1 LPASQIDVV
10 IHPQSIVHSMVEL
23 NDGSIIAQLGGA
35 DMRLPIQYACSYPE
49 RWEAPVAR
57 LDLTE
62 AGRLDFQ
69 KPDLE
74 RFPCLRL
81 AYRALE
87 AGPSQAVV
95 LNAANEVAVASYL
108 EEKISFISI
117 PRVVEQAMEAHTPVA
132 VSTLEAV
139 REVDRWARLYSQNVV
154 RGLELKV

>member
-1 LPASQIDVV
+1 
-10 IHPQSIVHSMVEL
+10 MK
-23 NDGSIIAQLGGA
+23 
-35 DMRLPIQYACSYPE
+35 LPIQYACSYPE

-57 LDLTE
+57 LDLTA

-69 KPDLE
+69 KPDFD

-81 AYRALE
+81 AYGALE
-87 AGPSQAVV
+87 AGPSHAVV

-108 EEKISFISI
+108 EEKISFVSI
-117 PRVVEQAMEAHTPVA
+117 PRVIEQAMIAHSAVE

-139 REVDRWARLYSQNVV
+139 REVDGWARLYSQNVA